1 MASLTRIPKVIKEL
15 GTIHKFSR
23 TFSVSTT
30 CNERFGTSKGE
41 SGWKWDKGGVGMG
54 GKETGPATQ
63 IKPGLGK
70 GKAYQVPEFFEYDQY
85 SYFSIEK
92 DMAAQRVPQPKSG
105 ATEYWADREK

>member
-1 MASLTRIPKVIKEL
+1 MLLHSSFCNLSNVLYKLKFLSHEIHSQFQ

-54 GKETGPATQ
+54 GKETG
-63 IKPGLGK
+63 
-70 GKAYQVPEFFEYDQY
+70 
-85 SYFSIEK
+85 
-92 DMAAQRVPQPKSG
+92 M
-105 ATEYWADREK
+105 